1 MRRLWMIPICFVAL
15 LIPVVV
21 LASGDEGSFD
31 GVVNSIEMRYHVQPT
46 RLPFMAL
53 VRLIAR
59 KATHEGAGNLHMAEI
74 ESFSQPVDGVELSRI
89 VEEKLGPGWERMV
102 RKTSRKGD
110 EQTLVFS
117 HPEGDR
123 MGLFVVDLDG
133 SEMDVVQVSVDPKHL
148 DDDIDR
154 YSHHR
159 DSSSGEDS
167 SD

>member
-1 MRRLWMIPICFVAL
+1 MIPICFVAL

-31 GVVNSIEMRYHVQPT
+31 GVVNSIEMRYHAHAT

-59 KATHEGAGNLHMAEI
+59 KATHEGAGNLHVAEI
-74 ESFSQPVDGVELSRI
+74 ESFSVPVDGAELSRI
-89 VEEKLGPGWERMV
+89 VEEKLGPGWEQMV
-102 RKTSRKGD
+102 RETSRKGN
-110 EQTLVFS
+110 EQTLVFT

-133 SEMDVVQVSVDPKHL
+133 SEMDVVQISVDPKHL

-154 YSHHR
+154 CSNHR
-159 DSSSGEDS
+159 DSH
-167 SD
+167 SDGDNSD